1 MGLNYFPDEYYR
13 NESNSSIQDYTKVD
27 LDSLIEQFY
36 YVYVGE
42 DKIIPRARKVD
53 VQFHAMRAIQE
64 LNYDT
69 LNSYLDAE
77 YIVPPSLRIKL
88 PQDFVNHTKI
98 GWSDDAGIIHPLYP
112 AKGKT
117 KNPQSININ
126 QITNDLQ
133 ESADGFILD
142 TGFSHSESPL
152 DTTTGAISGRD
163 VAIGNKIS
171 IPLNFDIKNNE
182 QYYFSFDVRNDQLTP
197 GIGGTRPSV
206 TGALRVTV
214 YGPKGFKFVQ
224 ANSTTQTSHTG
235 IGTKI
240 NRFIFS
246 PNENRMQAHTED
258 ITNTIVIESTDIG
271 QTIATGAS
279 AALFN
284 GSLCKFILTRQG
296 EENSNSKNLISKTF
310 SKYRSY
316 TPSDN
321 MNRYDDGTYDLV
333 VGERYGLDPEHAQV
347 NGTYYISNGY
357 IYLSSNVAGKTL
369 VLCYISDG
377 LNFTGSISGKN
388 TNRIY
393 IHKFAEEAMYKH
405 IMYALASGRADVPE
419 YVIRRLKKE
428 KFAETRKAKL
438 RLSNM
443 KLEEITQTLRG
454 KSKWIKH

>member
-13 NESNSSIQDYTKVD
+13 DDQNSAIQDYTKVD

-77 YIVPPSLRIKL
+77 YVVPPSLRIKL

-133 ESADGFILD
+133 ENTDGFTFD
-142 TGFSHSESPL
+142 AGFSFSETPSG
-152 DTTTGAISGRD
+152 TSTGAISGRD

-182 QYYFSFDVRNDQLTP
+182 QYFFSFDVRNDQLTP
-197 GIGGTRPSV
+197 GIGGTRPDV
-206 TGALRVTV
+206 TGALRTTI

-224 ANSTTQTSHTG
+224 ASNNTASSHSG
-235 IGTKI
+235 EGTKDF
-240 NRFIFS
+240 RFRFT
-246 PNENRMQAHTED
+246 PTDFRVQAHTED
-258 ITNTIVIESTDIG
+258 ITNTIVIESTSVG
-271 QTIATGAS
+271 NPS
-279 AALFN
+279 NALFN
-284 GSLCKFILTRQG
+284 GSLSKFILIRQG
-296 EENSNSKNLISKTF
+296 EENQNSKNLISKTL

-377 LNFTGSISGKN
+377 LNFSGRLSGKF

-393 IHKFAEEAMYKH
+393 IHKFAQEAMYKH

-428 KFAETRKAKL
+428 RFAETRKAKL

>member
-98 GWSDDAGIIHPLYP
+98 GWSDDAGVIHPLYP

-133 ESADGFILD
+133 ENADGFTLD
-142 TGFSHSESPL
+142 AGFSHSESPL
-152 DTTTGAISGRD
+152 ETTTGAISGRD

-182 QYYFSFDVRNDQLTP
+182 RYYFSFDVRNDQLTP
-197 GIGGTRPSV
+197 SIGGTRPVV
-206 TGALRVTV
+206 TGFLRTTI

-224 ANSTTQTSHTG
+224 ANSAGETSSSGT
-235 IGTKI
+235 GTKALAF
-240 NRFIFS
+240 NFTS
-246 PNENRMQAHTED
+246 TDYRMQAHTEN
-258 ITNTIVIESTDIG
+258 ITNTIVIESTSVG
-271 QTIATGAS
+271 NSGNT
-279 AALFN
+279 LFN
-284 GSLCKFILTRQG
+284 GSLSKFILFRSG

-333 VGERYGLDPEHAQV
+333 VGERYGLDPEHTQV

-377 LNFTGSISGKN
+377 LNFTGRLSGRA
-388 TNRIY
+388 TNRVY
-393 IHKFAEEAMYKH
+393 IHKFAEEAIYKH

-428 KFAETRKAKL
+428 RFAETRKAKL

>member
-13 NESNSSIQDYTKVD
+13 NDQNSAIQDYTKVD

-77 YIVPPSLRIKL
+77 YVVPPSLRIKL

-112 AKGKT
+112 VKGKT

-133 ESADGFILD
+133 ESADGFTLD
-142 TGFSHSESPL
+142 TGFSFSETPSG
-152 DTTTGAISGRD
+152 TSTGAISGRD

-182 QYYFSFDVRNDQLTP
+182 RYYFSFDISNDQLTP
-197 GIGGTRPSV
+197 GISGIRPSV

-224 ANSTTQTSHTG
+224 ASDNRASSHTG
-235 IGTKI
+235 TGTAT
-240 NRFIFS
+240 NRFVFS
-246 PNENRMQAHTED
+246 PDNYRVQAHTED
-258 ITNTIVIESTDIG
+258 ITNTIVIESTTVG
-271 QTIATGAS
+271 NTS
-279 AALFN
+279 SALFN
-284 GSLCKFILTRQG
+284 GSLSKFILFRNG
-296 EENSNSKNLISKTF
+296 EENQNSKNLISKTF

-377 LNFTGSISGKN
+377 LNFTGRFASNS
-388 TNRIY
+388 TDRIY

-428 KFAETRKAKL
+428 RFAETRKAKL

-443 KLEEITQTLRG
+443 KIEEITQTLRG